1 MQQNAK
7 HSRPNVLPQP
17 EWSGHNVLI
26 PEQQIMLWNEQIGQN
41 CHFFTFV

>member
-17 EWSGHNVLI
+17 E
-26 PEQQIMLWNEQIGQN
+26 
-41 CHFFTFV
+41 